1 MKIVIIGGTGFI
13 GKKLTSLLTAAG
25 HEVFAAA
32 PSTGVDTITGE
43 GLTEALKGAAVV
55 VDVTNPKSFE
65 ESEAR
70 SFFTT
75 STGNLMAAEKAAG
88 VAHHIAVSV
97 VGANRMDSGY
107 MRAKTAQEK
116 LISESGVPYTIMRAT
131 QFFEFLEPIAD
142 FSTVEGEVHL
152 PPVSMQPVAANDVA
166 KTLSKLVEEKPANG
180 VVELA
185 GPEKR
190 PMPELVQTVLG
201 AKKDARKVIAD
212 PASTY
217 FGAKVDDSSLV
228 PAFANPLLGAV
239 SFTAWLETQKN

>member
-13 GKKLTSLLTAAG
+13 GKKLTTLLTAAG
-25 HEVFAAA
+25 HEAVAAS

-43 GLTEALKGAAVV
+43 GLAEALKGAAVA

-65 ESEAR
+65 ENEAR

-75 STGNLMAAEKAAG
+75 STGNLLAAEKTAG

-97 VGANRMDSGY
+97 VGADRMDSGY

-116 LISESGVPYTIMRAT
+116 LIAEAGVPYTILRAT
-131 QFFEFLEPIAD
+131 QFFEFLGPIAD
-142 FSTVEGEVHL
+142 FSTVDGVVRL
-152 PPVSMQPVAANDVA
+152 PPVSMQPVAADDVA
-166 KTLSKLVEEKPANG
+166 KELSKLVEEKPANG
-180 VVELA
+180 MVELA

-190 PMPELVQTVLG
+190 PMPELVQAVLSAG
-201 AKKDARKVIAD
+201 KDARKVIAD

-217 FGAKVDDSSLV
+217 VGAKVDDSSLV
-228 PAFANPLLGAV
+228 PAFANPRLGAV
-239 SFTAWLETQKN
+239 RFAAWLETRKH

>member
-1 MKIVIIGGTGFI
+1 
-13 GKKLTSLLTAAG
+13 
-25 HEVFAAA
+25 
-32 PSTGVDTITGE
+32 
-43 GLTEALKGAAVV
+43 
-55 VDVTNPKSFE
+55 NPKSFE

-116 LISESGVPYTIMRAT
+116 LIAEAGVPYTIMRAT
-131 QFFEFLEPIAD
+131 QFFEFLGPIAD

-180 VVELA
+180 IVELA

-201 AKKDARKVIAD
+201 AKKDARRVIAD

>member
-13 GKKLTSLLTAAG
+13 GKKLTPLLTAAG
-25 HEVFAAA
+25 HDVFAAA
-32 PSTGVDTITGE
+32 PSTGVDTVTGE
-43 GLTEALKGAAVV
+43 GLAEALEGAAVV

-75 STGNLMAAEKAAG
+75 STSNLLAAEKAAG

-97 VGANRMDSGY
+97 VGADRMDSGY

-116 LISESGVPYTIMRAT
+116 LIAEAGVPYTIMRAT
-131 QFFEFLEPIAD
+131 QFFEFLGPIAD
-142 FSTVEGEVHL
+142 FSTVDGEVHL

-166 KTLSKLVEEKPANG
+166 KTLSKLVEGKPANG

-212 PASTY
+212 PGSTY

-228 PAFANPLLGAV
+228 PAFANPRIGAIG
-239 SFTAWLETQKN
+239 FAAWLETQKD